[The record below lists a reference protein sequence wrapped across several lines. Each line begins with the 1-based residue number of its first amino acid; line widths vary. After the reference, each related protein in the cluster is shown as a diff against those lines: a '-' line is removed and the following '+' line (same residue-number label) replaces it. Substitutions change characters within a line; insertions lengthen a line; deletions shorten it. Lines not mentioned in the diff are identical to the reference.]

1 MKFRIDGAVVA
12 VFAMS
17 FLCAFGASAIAD
29 SGAGDGKDQAVA
41 ASQRAHAKRQLHK
54 YTAALSGAS
63 QSRFPQYRGFPWQP
77 YGWGGPPRQD
87 PRDAYQGYFANP
99 LDDPRYYGSG
109 RTTLIFR

>member
-1 MKFRIDGAVVA
+1 MKFGIDGSVVA

-17 FLCAFGASAIAD
+17 FLCAFGASAMAD
-29 SGAGDGKDQAVA
+29 GGAADGKDKAVA
-41 ASQRAHAKRQLHK
+41 ASQRPHAKHQLHK
-54 YTAALSGAS
+54 HTAALPRAS
-63 QSRFPQYRGFPWQP
+63 QSAFPRYREFAWQP

-87 PRDAYQGYFANP
+87 RRDAYQGYFANP